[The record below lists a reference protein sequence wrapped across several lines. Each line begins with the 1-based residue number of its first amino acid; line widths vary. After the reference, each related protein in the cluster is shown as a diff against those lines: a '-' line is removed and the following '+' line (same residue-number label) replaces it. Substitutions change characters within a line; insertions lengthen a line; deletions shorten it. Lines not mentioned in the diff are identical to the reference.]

1 MTITLEEK
9 EIKEIVQKYLGDR
22 YTIDSI
28 NIINGR
34 LRNRDRLEVT
44 ARLAED
50 EGTLPATDV
59 VEEVV
64 LPNIEEQPIF
74 GERIERT
81 TDG

>member
-34 LRNRDRLEVT
+34 LKNRDRLEVT

-50 EGTLPATDV
+50 ECTLPTTDV
-59 VEEVV
+59 VEEVAS
-64 LPNIEEQPIF
+64 PSIEEQPIF
-74 GERIERT
+74 GKRIERT